1 MFQVGCSRD
10 VSMTCSLHTRNS
22 RLLFLIL
29 DSHISSFINFLSF
42 FLLHSR
48 PLCNLRTSLIRPFM
62 HIWRHNNTILHIS
75 SITHSSKRLLRLSHP
90 HSFGFSNAS
99 RFNGSLARA
108 SNGRATTTLRFRL
121 RLISRCTHVVRFELR
136 SSFFLA
142 LFRIVSVAYS
152 HVIRDNVATYQ
163 ARTLFVSWIWSR
175 CENWQVKCD
184 LMQKRWGWN
193 VYYKYEQHVQLRPQQ
208 KTSWNA
214 FLTISIHGKFFSI
227 LKREFPFVRRHH
239 FDMPTFSSQLV
250 FNFTDLHRT
259 YIWLRCVFKIVY

>member
-1 MFQVGCSRD
+1 MKLMEMSHYHHDCYPPHGNSVLSSCFTLRQAFRQNMTWNKGKLNSWRRDVAATHESNRIFAFIFHHHQKKEVQKKVCACKFGTFMFQVGCSCD

-42 FLLHSR
+42 SPLYSR

-108 SNGRATTTLRFRL
+108 SNGRAT
-121 RLISRCTHVVRFELR
+121 S
-136 SSFFLA
+136 
-142 LFRIVSVAYS
+142 
-152 HVIRDNVATYQ
+152 NVA
-163 ARTLFVSWIWSR
+163 
-175 CENWQVKCD
+175 
-184 LMQKRWGWN
+184 
-193 VYYKYEQHVQLRPQQ
+193 
-208 KTSWNA
+208 
-214 FLTISIHGKFFSI
+214 ISITINQPMHTRRSVWAQIEFLSRSFPYCFCRI
-227 LKREFPFVRRHH
+227 LTRH
-239 FDMPTFSSQLV
+239 S
-250 FNFTDLHRT
+250 
-259 YIWLRCVFKIVY
+259 W